1 MEHVMLTG
9 QTVIDGPETI
19 TGEVSVETK
28 KTVTPDGY
36 TRRNWGWLP
45 HFVNINIDEFRKIL
59 DGTVR
64 ILSREEVVDRTKICL
79 QNDLSRG
86 TFDDYLTP
94 ATLFDG
100 LYRPENDRDRA
111 DGNAGGDLV

>member
-1 MEHVMLTG
+1 M
-9 QTVIDGPETI
+9 
-19 TGEVSVETK
+19 
-28 KTVTPDGY
+28 TPDGY

-111 DGNAGGDLV
+111 AIRPSRRCMTCSTTRPGNSRW